1 MTVAKR
7 RKLVTYCIVLFATAE
22 LLLGAVRFLEGESFA
37 RAALMY
43 GGEAATIGL
52 CMFYLRSQI
61 RDTTESK

>member
-7 RKLVTYCIVLFATAE
+7 RRLMTFCIVIFALAE
-22 LLLGAVRFLEGESFA
+22 LLLGAIRFLEGESFA

-43 GGEAATIGL
+43 GGEAVVIGL

-61 RDTTESK
+61 RDTAEPK